1 IFTGAVHALA
11 VGPFDSRFFDSALPL
26 FYGMAGLVGL
36 IAAAARL
43 VFSGELLDRRPLTRK
58 LPILAGLLAGCLV
71 AAIPVAQDL
80 WNGVKAGTWSYAV
93 PLCVGLFLLLSL
105 QGPRE

>member
-1 IFTGAVHALA
+1 MKNARRIVDSRPGRIVLWIAYVLVSPPLLLMSAVGIFTGAVHALA

-43 VFSGELLDRRPLTRK
+43 VFSG
-58 LPILAGLLAGCLV
+58 
-71 AAIPVAQDL
+71 
-80 WNGVKAGTWSYAV
+80 
-93 PLCVGLFLLLSL
+93 
-105 QGPRE
+105 